1 MSKCVVMGVT
11 GGIAV
16 YKALDVI
23 SALRKKDI
31 EVHVIM
37 TESATKFVNPLTFQS
52 ISQNMVVTDMFAEPK
67 AWEIQHISLAQKADL
82 MLIAPATANII
93 GKVANG
99 ISDDMLSTTIMAAS
113 KAKVIFA
120 PAMNTHMYQNKIV
133 QGNIEKLKNYGYD
146 FIEPASGRLACGD
159 IGVGKLADVNT
170 IVERVLTEL
179 NDKEQDLKGKKVLIS
194 AGPTIAPIDPV
205 RYITNRSTGKMGY
218 AIAEEARDRG
228 AEVVLVS
235 GPTNLDPPKNIRVIN
250 IKTNEEM
257 KNEIYDNFEWADI
270 VIKSAAVADYK
281 PKEYSQE
288 KIKKGEGDLNLYLTK
303 DTDILKSLGDM
314 KTHQILVGFAAESNN
329 VLNNAE
335 KKLKNKNLDFIVA
348 NDITASDTGFGSEDN
363 KVVIISKNNE
373 KLELDKMSKKE
384 VASNIFDMILEKRQL
399 RFSLYTIMLIE
410 CNYSMNSYEFK
421 FNCERI

>member
-1 MSKCVVMGVT
+1 MSKCVVIGVT

-37 TESATKFVNPLTFQS
+37 TESASKFVNPLTFQS

-99 ISDDMLSTTIMAAS
+99 IADDMLSTTIMAAA

-120 PAMNTHMYQNKIV
+120 PAMNTNMYQNRIV
-133 QGNIEKLKNYGYD
+133 QGNIEKLKSYGYE

-159 IGVGKLADVNT
+159 IGIGKLADVNT

-179 NDKEQDLKGKKVLIS
+179 SDKEQDLKGKKVLVS

-205 RYITNRSTGKMGY
+205 RYLTNRSTGKMGY

-228 AEVVLVS
+228 AEVILVS
-235 GPTNLDPPKNIRVIN
+235 GPTNLNPPKNVRIIN

-257 KNEIYDNFEWADI
+257 KNEIFNNFEWADI

-281 PKEYSQE
+281 PKEYSKE
-288 KIKKGEGDLNLYLTK
+288 KIKKGEGDLNICLTR
-303 DTDILKSLGDM
+303 DNDILKSLGDI
-314 KTHQILVGFAAESNN
+314 KTHQVLVGFAAESND
-329 VLNNAE
+329 VLENAE

-348 NDITASDTGFGSEDN
+348 NDITSSDTGFDSEDN
-363 KVVIISKNNE
+363 KVVILSKNNE

-384 VASNIFDMILEKRQL
+384 VASNIFDMILEKR
-399 RFSLYTIMLIE
+399 
-410 CNYSMNSYEFK
+410 
-421 FNCERI
+421 

>member
-1 MSKCVVMGVT
+1 MSKCVVIGVT

-37 TESATKFVNPLTFQS
+37 TESASKFVNPLTFQS

-67 AWEIQHISLAQKADL
+67 AGEIQHISLAQKADL
-82 MLIAPATANII
+82 MLVAPATANII
-93 GKVANG
+93 GKISNG
-99 ISDDMLSTTIMAAS
+99 IADDMLSTTIMAT
-113 KAKVIFA
+113 KAKVLIA
-120 PAMNTHMYQNKIV
+120 PAMNTNMYENKIV
-133 QGNIEKLKNYGYD
+133 QNNISKLKDFGYK

-159 IGVGKLADVNT
+159 VGIGKLADVNT
-170 IVERVLTEL
+170 IVERVLEEL
-179 NDKEQDLKGKKVLIS
+179 EEKEQDLLGKKVLIS

-218 AIAEEARDRG
+218 AIAQEARERG

-235 GPTNLDPPKNIRVIN
+235 GPTNLNPPKDVKIIN

-257 KNEIYDNFEWADI
+257 KNEILQYFEWADI

-281 PKEYSQE
+281 PKEYSEE
-288 KIKKGEGDLNLYLTK
+288 KIKKGDGDLNLCLTR
-303 DTDILKSLGDM
+303 DNDILKSLGEI

-329 VLNNAE
+329 VLENAN

-348 NDITASDTGFGSEDN
+348 NDITSSDTGFGSEDN
-363 KVVIISKNNE
+363 KVVILSKNDE
-373 KLELDKMSKKE
+373 KLELEKMSKKE
-384 VASNIFDMILEKRQL
+384 VASNIFDMILEKR
-399 RFSLYTIMLIE
+399 
-410 CNYSMNSYEFK
+410 
-421 FNCERI
+421 

>member
-1 MSKCVVMGVT
+1 MSKCVVIGVT

-37 TESATKFVNPLTFQS
+37 TESASKFVNPLTFQS

-82 MLIAPATANII
+82 MLVAPATANII
-93 GKVANG
+93 GKISNG
-99 ISDDMLSTTIMAAS
+99 IADDMLSTTIMAT
-113 KAKVIFA
+113 KAKVLIA
-120 PAMNTHMYQNKIV
+120 PAMNTNMYENKIV
-133 QGNIEKLKNYGYD
+133 QNNISKLKDFGYK

-159 IGVGKLADVNT
+159 VGIGKLADVNT
-170 IVERVLTEL
+170 IVERVLEEL
-179 NDKEQDLKGKKVLIS
+179 EEKEQDLLGKKVLIS

-218 AIAEEARDRG
+218 AIAQEARERG

-235 GPTNLDPPKNIRVIN
+235 GPTNLNPPKDVKIIN

-257 KNEIYDNFEWADI
+257 KNEILQYFEWADI

-281 PKEYSQE
+281 PKEYSEE
-288 KIKKGEGDLNLYLTK
+288 KIKKGDGDLNLCLTR
-303 DTDILKSLGDM
+303 DNDILKSLGEI

-329 VLNNAE
+329 VLENAN
-335 KKLKNKNLDFIVA
+335 KKLKNKKLDFIVS
-348 NDITASDTGFGSEDN
+348 NDIKYSDKVFGSEDN
-363 KVVIISKNNE
+363 KVVILSKNDE
-373 KLELDKMSKKE
+373 KLELEKMSKKE
-384 VASNIFDMILEKRQL
+384 VASNIFDMILEKR
-399 RFSLYTIMLIE
+399 
-410 CNYSMNSYEFK
+410 
-421 FNCERI
+421 

>member
-1 MSKCVVMGVT
+1 MSKCVVIGVT

-23 SALRKKDI
+23 SALRKKDV

-37 TESATKFVNPLTFQS
+37 TESASKFVNPLTFQS

-99 ISDDMLSTTIMAAS
+99 ISDDMLSTTIMAAA

-120 PAMNTHMYQNKIV
+120 PAMNTNMYQNKIV
-133 QGNIEKLKNYGYD
+133 QNNIEKLKEFGYG

-159 IGVGKLADVNT
+159 VGVGKLADVNT
-170 IVERVLTEL
+170 IVERVLAEL

-228 AEVVLVS
+228 AEVILVS
-235 GPTNLDPPKNIRVIN
+235 GPTNLNPPKDVKIIN

-257 KNEIYDNFEWADI
+257 KNEIFDNFEWADI

-281 PKEYSQE
+281 PKEYSKD
-288 KIKKGEGDLNLYLTK
+288 KIKKGEGDFNLCLTR
-303 DTDILKSLGDM
+303 DNDILKSLGDM
-314 KTHQILVGFAAESNN
+314 KTHQVLVGFAAESND
-329 VLNNAE
+329 VLKNAD

-348 NDITASDTGFGSEDN
+348 NDITSSDTGFGSEDN
-363 KVVIISKNNE
+363 KVVILSKNNE
-373 KLELDKMSKKE
+373 KLELEKMSKKE
-384 VASNIFDMILEKRQL
+384 VASNIFDMILEKR
-399 RFSLYTIMLIE
+399 
-410 CNYSMNSYEFK
+410 
-421 FNCERI
+421 

>member
-1 MSKCVVMGVT
+1 MSKCVVIGVT

-37 TESATKFVNPLTFQS
+37 TESASKFVNPLTFQS

-120 PAMNTHMYQNKIV
+120 PAMNTNMYQNKIV
-133 QGNIEKLKNYGYD
+133 QNNIKKLKDFGYE

-159 IGVGKLADVNT
+159 VGVGKLADVNT
-170 IVERVLTEL
+170 IVERVLAEL

-235 GPTNLDPPKNIRVIN
+235 GPTNLNPPKDVKIIN
-250 IKTNEEM
+250 IKTNEEI
-257 KNEIYDNFEWADI
+257 KNEILEYFEWADI

-281 PKEYSQE
+281 PKEYSKE
-288 KIKKGEGDLNLYLTK
+288 KIKKGEGDLNLCLTR
-303 DTDILKSLGDM
+303 DNDILKSLGDM
-314 KTHQILVGFAAESNN
+314 KTHQVLVGFAAESND
-329 VLNNAE
+329 VLKNAE

-363 KVVIISKNNE
+363 KVVILSKNDE
-373 KLELDKMSKKE
+373 KLELEKMSKKE
-384 VASNIFDMILEKRQL
+384 VASNIFDIILEKR
-399 RFSLYTIMLIE
+399 
-410 CNYSMNSYEFK
+410 
-421 FNCERI
+421 

>member
-1 MSKCVVMGVT
+1 MSKCVVIGVT

-37 TESATKFVNPLTFQS
+37 TESASKFVNPLTFQS

-99 ISDDMLSTTIMAAS
+99 IADDMLSTTIMAAA

-120 PAMNTHMYQNKIV
+120 PAMNTNMYQNRIV
-133 QGNIEKLKNYGYD
+133 QGNIEKLKSYGYE

-159 IGVGKLADVNT
+159 IGIGKLADVNT
-170 IVERVLTEL
+170 IVERVLAEL
-179 NDKEQDLKGKKVLIS
+179 SDREKDLKGKKVLVS

-205 RYITNRSTGKMGY
+205 RYLTNRSTGKMGY

-228 AEVVLVS
+228 AEVILVS
-235 GPTNLDPPKNIRVIN
+235 GPTNLNPPKNVRVIN

-257 KNEIYDNFEWADI
+257 KNEIFNNFEWADI

-281 PKEYSQE
+281 AKEYSKE
-288 KIKKGEGDLNLYLTK
+288 KIKKGEGDLNICLTR
-303 DTDILKSLGDM
+303 DNDILKSLGDI
-314 KTHQILVGFAAESNN
+314 KTHQILVGFAAESND

-348 NDITASDTGFGSEDN
+348 NDITSSDTGFGSEDN

-373 KLELDKMSKKE
+373 KLELEKMSKKE
-384 VASNIFDMILEKRQL
+384 VASNIFDMILEKR
-399 RFSLYTIMLIE
+399 
-410 CNYSMNSYEFK
+410 
-421 FNCERI
+421 

>member
-1 MSKCVVMGVT
+1 MSKCVVIGVT

-120 PAMNTHMYQNKIV
+120 PAMNTHMYQNRIV
-133 QGNIEKLKNYGYD
+133 QGNIEKLKSYGYD

-179 NDKEQDLKGKKVLIS
+179 NDKEQDLNGKKVLIS

-205 RYITNRSTGKMGY
+205 RYITNR
-218 AIAEEARDRG
+218 
-228 AEVVLVS
+228 
-235 GPTNLDPPKNIRVIN
+235 
-250 IKTNEEM
+250 
-257 KNEIYDNFEWADI
+257 
-270 VIKSAAVADYK
+270 
-281 PKEYSQE
+281 
-288 KIKKGEGDLNLYLTK
+288 
-303 DTDILKSLGDM
+303 
-314 KTHQILVGFAAESNN
+314 
-329 VLNNAE
+329 
-335 KKLKNKNLDFIVA
+335 
-348 NDITASDTGFGSEDN
+348 
-363 KVVIISKNNE
+363 
-373 KLELDKMSKKE
+373 
-384 VASNIFDMILEKRQL
+384 
-399 RFSLYTIMLIE
+399 
-410 CNYSMNSYEFK
+410 
-421 FNCERI
+421 

>member
-1 MSKCVVMGVT
+1 MSKCVVIGVT

-37 TESATKFVNPLTFQS
+37 TESASKFVNPLTFQS

-99 ISDDMLSTTIMAAS
+99 IADDMLSTTIMAAA

-120 PAMNTHMYQNKIV
+120 PAMNTNMYQNRIV
-133 QGNIEKLKNYGYD
+133 QGNIEKLKSYGYE

-159 IGVGKLADVNT
+159 IGIGKLADVNT
-170 IVERVLTEL
+170 IVERVLAEL
-179 NDKEQDLKGKKVLIS
+179 SDREKDLKGKKVLVS

-205 RYITNRSTGKMGY
+205 RYLTNRSTGKMGY

-228 AEVVLVS
+228 AEVILVS
-235 GPTNLDPPKNIRVIN
+235 GPTNLNPPKNVRIIN

-257 KNEIYDNFEWADI
+257 KNEVLNNFEWADI

-281 PKEYSQE
+281 AKEYSKE
-288 KIKKGEGDLNLYLTK
+288 KIKKGEGDLNICLTR
-303 DTDILKSLGDM
+303 DNDILISLGDI
-314 KTHQILVGFAAESNN
+314 KTHQILVGFAAESND
-329 VLNNAE
+329 VLKNAE

-348 NDITASDTGFGSEDN
+348 NDITSSDTGFGSEDN

-373 KLELDKMSKKE
+373 KLELEKMSKKE
-384 VASNIFDMILEKRQL
+384 VASNIFDMILEKR
-399 RFSLYTIMLIE
+399 
-410 CNYSMNSYEFK
+410 
-421 FNCERI
+421 

>member
-1 MSKCVVMGVT
+1 MSKCVVIGVT

-37 TESATKFVNPLTFQS
+37 TESASKFVNPLTFQS

-99 ISDDMLSTTIMAAS
+99 IADDMLSTTIMAAA

-120 PAMNTHMYQNKIV
+120 PAMNTNMYQNRIV
-133 QGNIEKLKNYGYD
+133 QGNIEKLKSYGYE

-159 IGVGKLADVNT
+159 IGIGKLADVNT

-179 NDKEQDLKGKKVLIS
+179 SDKEQDLKGKKVLVS

-205 RYITNRSTGKMGY
+205 RYLTNRSTGKMGY

-228 AEVVLVS
+228 AEVILVS
-235 GPTNLDPPKNIRVIN
+235 GPTNLNPPKNVRIIN

-257 KNEIYDNFEWADI
+257 KNEIFNNFEWADI

-281 PKEYSQE
+281 PKEYSKE
-288 KIKKGEGDLNLYLTK
+288 KIKKGEDDLNICLTR
-303 DTDILKSLGDM
+303 DNDILKSLGDI
-314 KTHQILVGFAAESNN
+314 KTHQVLVGFAAESND
-329 VLNNAE
+329 VLKNAE

-348 NDITASDTGFGSEDN
+348 NDITSSDTGFGSEDN

-373 KLELDKMSKKE
+373 KLELEKMSKKE
-384 VASNIFDMILEKRQL
+384 VASNIFDMILEKR
-399 RFSLYTIMLIE
+399 
-410 CNYSMNSYEFK
+410 
-421 FNCERI
+421 